1 MVWTKHIGE
10 LVSDFCPLPLIFNWG
25 HCWPPIVKSNDQ
37 FSSHPKKTIP
47 ATEKLEVFTKSSYQ
61 VFLTQEVILSFK
73 KIFFS
78 KFIISFFKYFFY
90 LKFFSYFY
98 FIKKNF
104 FSSNPCVKGWLSID
118 CSKGAALLHMKPLS
132 RSRSSTNGLALG
144 SPCLLFFWKKILSE
158 PRPFLLF
165 LIPHWTLIPFPLLVF
180 PNFRNASVGVESPR
194 AQSHGLISLYR
205 LIFLH

>member
-1 MVWTKHIGE
+1 MTSSLHTQRKRFQLQKNWKSLPSHLIRFFWHRR
-10 LVSDFCPLPLIFNWG
+10 SFYPL
-25 HCWPPIVKSNDQ
+25 
-37 FSSHPKKTIP
+37 
-47 ATEKLEVFTKSSYQ
+47 
-61 VFLTQEVILSFK
+61 K

-118 CSKGAALLHMKPLS
+118 CSKGAALLHMKPIS

-205 LIFLH
+205 LIFQAVFSRPKFISPVQISPPIARPMITEHLHMDI